1 MKYKKIALIF
11 GITGQDGSYLSEYL
25 LKKKYKVIGVVKKI
39 KPNRNHKILKIDKK
53 IKFQKC
59 NYNQEQI
66 EKIIKVSKCT
76 EIYYLAGQPLPTIS
90 KKEFLETLNSNIY
103 PVYYI
108 LNAILNINN
117 KIKFFNAS
125 SCEIF
130 KESKKKLNELSLK
143 QPRNIYGLSKY
154 ISYEFVKFYRE
165 NFGLKV
171 SSGIMFHHESLLRNK
186 NCIFMKLMK
195 NIDLIKNNKLKK
207 INLGNLEIY
216 RDWGWAPEYVKIMH
230 QILNKNK
237 HGDYVIATGNSV
249 KLKKL
254 VSTFLKLNNLSMK
267 KNTKINKTFFRD
279 EPKKIFADISK
290 LKRNLKYIPSIYG
303 KEIIF
308 KLNRKSLF

>member
-117 KIKFFNAS
+117 KIKS
-125 SCEIF
+125 IF
-130 KESKKKLNELSLK
+130 L
-143 QPRNIYGLSKY
+143 IIDFV
-154 ISYEFVKFYRE
+154 IS
-165 NFGLKV
+165 
-171 SSGIMFHHESLLRNK
+171 
-186 NCIFMKLMK
+186 K
-195 NIDLIKNNKLKK
+195 NILWVLNYKK
-207 INLGNLEIY
+207 IL
-216 RDWGWAPEYVKIMH
+216 
-230 QILNKNK
+230 IL
-237 HGDYVIATGNSV
+237 IFL
-249 KLKKL
+249 LK
-254 VSTFLKLNNLSMK
+254 FLKELINTIYLLTQIRK
-267 KNTKINKTFFRD
+267 K
-279 EPKKIFADISK
+279 
-290 LKRNLKYIPSIYG
+290 
-303 KEIIF
+303 
-308 KLNRKSLF
+308 